1 MKNKIAWGIIG
12 AGGIADRRT
21 LPGMLLSEN
30 SYPAAVMEIDEQRAK
45 EIALKYGAKS
55 YYTSVEGLL
64 ADENVEAVYI
74 ASPVMFHKEQILA
87 AIKADKH
94 ILCEKPL
101 CLTAEESYKMAEE
114 CRKAGLYAASGF
126 MMRYHSLHIKM
137 KELIKEGRIGDIVSC
152 RAQMNC
158 WFPEIEGSWRQD
170 RAKTGGGALIDM
182 GIHCIDIL
190 EYITGSVCTE
200 VFGFCDT
207 KTFSYNIDDSANV
220 VLKMSNKAVAYVD
233 VNYNI
238 PDNACPCRLEI
249 LGTKGSLI
257 AEGTIGQED
266 TGVLRCVF
274 SEQGKYDANQV
285 RKDVQRIE
293 YAAEG
298 VNLYEREISSFTDSI
313 IAGSEVKVPMECAA
327 HVQRSIEA
335 AYKSSETGSVV
346 RIVS

>member
-21 LPGMLLSEN
+21 IPGMMLSEN
-30 SYPAAVMEIDEQRAK
+30 SYPVAVMEVDERRAK

-55 YYTSVEGLL
+55 YYTSVEELL
-64 ADENVEAVYI
+64 ADSDVKAVYI

-87 AIKADKH
+87 AIKAGKH

-101 CLTAEESYKMAEE
+101 CLTAQESYEVAEE
-114 CRKAGLYAASGF
+114 CHNAGLCAASGF

-137 KELIKEGRIGDIVSC
+137 KELIKGGKIGDIVSC

-158 WFPEIEGSWRQD
+158 WFPEIKGNWRQD
-170 RAKTGGGALIDM
+170 KAKTGGGALIDM
-182 GIHCIDIL
+182 GIHCIDVL
-190 EYITGSVCTE
+190 EYITDSKCTE

-207 KTFSYNIDDSANV
+207 KTFSYDIDDSANV
-220 VLKMSNKAVAYVD
+220 VFKMSNNAVAYVD

-257 AEGTIGQED
+257 AEGTVGQED
-266 TGVLRCVF
+266 VGVLKCVF
-274 SEQGKYDANQV
+274 SEQGAYDANQV
-285 RKDVQRIE
+285 RKDIE
-293 YAAEG
+293 RTQYAADG
-298 VNLYEREISSFTDSI
+298 INLYEREISSFSDSI
-313 IAGSEVKVPMECAA
+313 RNGNEIVVPMESAA
-327 HVQRSIEA
+327 HLQKVIEA
-335 AYKSSETGSVV
+335 AYKSSETGSLVK
-346 RIVS
+346 IVG

>member
-1 MKNKIAWGIIG
+1 MKEKIAWGIIG

-21 LPGMLLSEN
+21 IPGMMLSEN
-30 SYPAAVMEIDEQRAK
+30 SYPVAVMEVDKERAR

-55 YYTSVEGLL
+55 YYTSVEELL
-64 ADENVEAVYI
+64 SDNDVEAVYI

-87 AIKADKH
+87 AIKAGRH

-101 CLTAEESYKMAEE
+101 CLTAQESYEVAEE

-137 KELIKEGRIGDIVSC
+137 KELIKEDKIGDIVSC

-158 WFPEIEGSWRQD
+158 WFPEIKGNWRQD
-170 RAKTGGGALIDM
+170 KAKTGGGALIDM
-182 GIHCIDIL
+182 GIHCIDVL
-190 EYITGSVCTE
+190 EYITDSKCTE

-220 VLKMSNKAVAYVD
+220 VFKMSNNAVAYVD

-257 AEGTIGQED
+257 AEGTVGQED
-266 TGVLRCVF
+266 VGVLKCVF
-274 SEQGKYDANQV
+274 CEQGDYDANQI
-285 RKDVQRIE
+285 RKDVEIIE

-298 VNLYEREISSFTDSI
+298 VNLYEREISSFANSVINGID
-313 IAGSEVKVPMECAA
+313 VMVPMESAA

-335 AYKSSETGSVV
+335 AYKSCEIGSVV